1 METPLVGLKRSGVV
15 LVVGVAAVAGLAG
28 VASAL
33 VITALVAEV
42 PATMVV
48 GVVVVEGTPG
58 TSVLSAGF
66 EDAGVVCPWLAVT
79 VVFWMTE
86 SLQKMTTFFLLKI

>member
-1 METPLVGLKRSGVV
+1 MTLVGLKRSGVV
-15 LVVGVAAVAGLAG
+15 LVVREGVGAVAFLAG

-33 VITALVAEV
+33 VVTALVAEV
-42 PATMVV
+42 PAMMVV

-58 TSVLSAGF
+58 TSVLLASF

-86 SLQKMTTFFLLKI
+86 SVQKMTTFFLLKI